1 MSDSII
7 KLIICA
13 FGGLLASE
21 GVVRLIGK
29 FKYGIWAA
37 ILPPATWLEIIKK
50 IFRTITDYIPGG
62 NFCAFLFRH
71 HQLTSLNL
79 RKDLFCVDFLWEL
92 NK

>member
-1 MSDSII
+1 
-7 KLIICA
+7 IICA

-50 IFRTITDYIPGG
+50 YFVLLLIVFFTVT
-62 NFCAFLFRH
+62 FALFF
-71 HQLTSLNL
+71 SGIIN
-79 RKDLFCVDFLWEL
+79 
-92 NK
+92 

>member
-1 MSDSII
+1 MPDSII

-13 FGGLLASE
+13 FEGLLASE

-50 IFRTITDYIPGG
+50 YFVLLLIIFLAAT
-62 NFCAFLFRH
+62 FALFF
-71 HQLTSLNL
+71 SGIIN
-79 RKDLFCVDFLWEL
+79 
-92 NK
+92 

>member
-50 IFRTITDYIPGG
+50 YFVLLLIVFFTVT
-62 NFCAFLFRH
+62 FALFF
-71 HQLTSLNL
+71 SGIIN
-79 RKDLFCVDFLWEL
+79 
-92 NK
+92 

>member
-1 MSDSII
+1 MSDSMI

-13 FGGLLASE
+13 VIGLLVNE

-50 IFRTITDYIPGG
+50 YFVLLLIIFLAVTFAVFFSGII
-62 NFCAFLFRH
+62 N
-71 HQLTSLNL
+71 
-79 RKDLFCVDFLWEL
+79 
-92 NK
+92 